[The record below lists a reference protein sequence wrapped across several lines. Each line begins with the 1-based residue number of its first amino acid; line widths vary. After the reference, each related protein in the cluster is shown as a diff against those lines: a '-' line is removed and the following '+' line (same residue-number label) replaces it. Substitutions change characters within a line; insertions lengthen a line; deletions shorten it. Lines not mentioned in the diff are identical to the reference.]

1 MTGYDPYFSI
11 GDAVAALGIFL
22 LIPQFLKPIYIFRL
36 RVIGIGL
43 RSLYAMSGL
52 GFICVLI
59 SAAIWQLP
67 PYLPSI
73 FNHPLPWEIVGSLLF
88 STAYGVLG
96 WVYIFPP
103 RASVRSIENYV
114 RAGANFLAGA
124 TDEDR
129 VEFAADIVVN
139 IKRLIR
145 IANLGGTEEPPA
157 ANKVRGAKSRG
168 RKEHASHSESFL
180 RVLSDPEFCRA
191 LVERL
196 PWDGARIL
204 RSFSQ
209 SRPAAPVGRAFVREI
224 ARNSLLIGEAG
235 SAKAVDWHSF
245 TDAPELANAAFGDP
259 FLNRLYEPWE
269 SLVGTDFGN
278 IDAEFMDR
286 FRRAAQLTID
296 EHVQSGFSYQ
306 SYNIAGM
313 QENFE
318 ILSRRIAALKREDE
332 DISSIAGMLGR
343 TVKYVVGATRGYFET
358 LSPEELKSFY
368 VDLEAGRDATS
379 LNSLS
384 ELVISV
390 LENTS
395 KEFSGFDDKFWLMA
409 RDIWDSILPQ
419 FGDQPR
425 GMDPL
430 QQRVVMKLLE
440 KTNET
445 FEGWYSPLPCQA
457 MAIIGPH
464 AAKGETKE
472 RTAFKMCRDLFYHEL
487 QEFPAFY
494 EGDPERAKTFL
505 PGNVRYEPKL
515 QELVHRYSF
524 GGEDRT
530 NLANLQIPE
539 VSLNVDALMG
549 MLSEASQSMI
559 RPD

>member
-1 MTGYDPYFSI
+1 MGYDPYFSI

-43 RSLYAMSGL
+43 RSLYAMSGV
-52 GFICVLI
+52 GFVCVLI
-59 SAAIWQLP
+59 GSAVWQIP
-67 PYLPSI
+67 PPFPDP
-73 FNHPLPWEIVGSLLF
+73 FNHPLLWEIIGGVLF
-88 STAYGVLG
+88 SIAYGVLG

-103 RASVRSIENYV
+103 RATVRSIENYV
-114 RAGANFLAGA
+114 RAGASFLAGA
-124 TDEDR
+124 TNEDR

-145 IANLGGTEEPPA
+145 IADMGGTAEPPA
-157 ANKVRGAKSRG
+157 ATTVSGAKTSRS
-168 RKEHASHSESFL
+168 KECASHSESFL

-204 RSFSQ
+204 RAFSK
-209 SRPAAPVGRAFVREI
+209 SNPAAPVGRAFVREI

-245 TDAPELANAAFGDP
+245 TDAPELANAAFGDA
-259 FLNRLYEPWE
+259 FLNRHYEPWE
-269 SLVGTDFGN
+269 SLVGTDFGS

-296 EHVQSGFSYQ
+296 EHVKSGFSYQ

-318 ILSRRIAALKREDE
+318 ILSRRIAALKREEE

-343 TVKYVVGATRGYFET
+343 TVKYVVGATCEYFKT
-358 LSPEELKSFY
+358 LPRESMRSFY
-368 VDLEAGRDATS
+368 VDLDAGRDATS

-390 LENTS
+390 LENAS
-395 KEFSGFDDKFWLMA
+395 HEFSGFDDKFWPMA

-430 QQRVVMKLLE
+430 QQRVVMKLIE

-445 FEGWYSPLPCQA
+445 YEGWHSPLPRQA
-457 MAIIGPH
+457 LAIIGPR
-464 AAKGETKE
+464 AAKGETKQ
-472 RTAFKMCRDLFYHEL
+472 RTAFKMCRDLFYREL
-487 QEFPAFY
+487 MELPAFY
-494 EGDPERAKTFL
+494 ARDPERAKTFL
-505 PGNVRYEPKL
+505 SDNVRYEPEVK
-515 QELVHRYSF
+515 ELVHRYSF

-530 NLANLQIPE
+530 NLASLQIPD
-539 VSLNVDALMG
+539 VSLSVDALQE
-549 MLSEASQSMI
+549 MLS
-559 RPD
+559 